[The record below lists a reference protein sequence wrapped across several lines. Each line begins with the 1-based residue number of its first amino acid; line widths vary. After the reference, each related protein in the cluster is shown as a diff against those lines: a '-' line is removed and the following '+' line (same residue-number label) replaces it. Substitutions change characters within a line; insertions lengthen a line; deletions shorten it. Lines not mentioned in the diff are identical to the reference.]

1 MKRLIILG
9 CILSIML
16 LCCACSEQEPNEE
29 VTMEENL
36 DNHNESNTDNGN
48 SESNTENNN
57 QKVDYSYGFTVNE
70 FKDSTGLNIP
80 YNGEPINMS
89 YTVKNEG
96 PEFTG
101 AILIFLSGET
111 QEYTVKDSNKTGVMV
126 PVDFPANKKTTVEF
140 TFEPSYGSKGEVL
153 PITFGCVLEA
163 DSRATSD
170 TYSFGHAYSMLP
182 LANEFGNLH
191 INNDVSEIKQ
201 PSQVETVKTPMPQED
216 IDKYVYTGSRGD
228 AVNKLKDNRIEL
240 LVNGEKCDG
249 KIYTGNNS
257 TSLDIRA
264 FGGEPTEY
272 AVTMLLNGVPL
283 GLDAIHIT
291 ADGKNYDTAHVN
303 IDFNGLDK
311 DKYSI
316 EEYNTLYVVA
326 CPVTYGENEMPDKV
340 MVASVSK
347 EKKEVGSET
356 DEDTSQEENDREE
369 SDNNGNEID
378 SEIIKG
384 AKLVDGFEGKAIL
397 HYDEKKGVV
406 VINAGSGR
414 YKVGCASN
422 GVIDEASL
430 KEVEIERQ
438 PKIYVYED
446 NIVFASRDPL
456 AGNKVQQYDTNKREL
471 SKVVNIPDSRRLV
484 EYNAG
489 IGKYAAKG
497 AIRNQVGI
505 YNFEEGKE
513 IDKIKIQDNRWT
525 SVLSMVKGDKGYAF
539 YGLYER
545 QKGKQGV
552 PCFGLIGFDGKVTIK
567 GDDRG
572 DGEMFINGLVLYNE
586 AGEMGYNEI
595 SKVAYLFDADSGEI
609 KKMNVETTDS
619 SNVHISSTGKY
630 IVTETGVNDEGEP
643 CKKKYDIFSGE
654 SGELIDSI
662 EVECVGED
670 LIHLIGIIN
679 ESEGCLLFKHSQS
692 EKVTYHKYYIEES

>member
-70 FKDSTGLNIP
+70 FKDETGLNIP
-80 YNGEPINMS
+80 YDGEPINMS

-111 QEYTVKDSNKTGVMV
+111 QEYTVKDSNKTGVIV

-140 TFEPSYGSKGEVL
+140 TFVPSYGSKGEVL

-170 TYSFGHAYSMLP
+170 TYSFGHAYSILP

-191 INNDVSEIKQ
+191 INNDVNGIKQ
-201 PSQVETVKTPMPQED
+201 PSQVETIKTPMPQED

-228 AVNKLKDNRIEL
+228 AVNKLKENKIEL

-249 KIYTGNNS
+249 KIYTGNDS

-283 GLDAIHIT
+283 GTDAIYIT
-291 ADGKNYDTAHVN
+291 ADGKNYETAHVD
-303 IDFNGLDK
+303 IDFNRLDK
-311 DKYSI
+311 DEYSI

-326 CPVTYGENEMPDKV
+326 CPVTYGEYEIPSKV

-347 EKKEVGSET
+347 EKKEADSKT
-356 DEDTSQEENDREE
+356 DEE
-369 SDNNGNEID
+369 SDKEVPDNNSNKEAIN

-384 AKLVDGFEGKAIL
+384 AKLVDDFEGKVIS
-397 HYDEKKGVV
+397 HYDEEKGVV
-406 VINAGSGR
+406 VVYAGGGR
-414 YKVGCASN
+414 YKVGQISN
-422 GVIDEASL
+422 GVIDETSL
-430 KEVEIERQ
+430 KEVEIDRQ
-438 PKIYVYED
+438 PKMYVYED
-446 NIVFASRDPL
+446 NIVFTTKGTSVGKQL
-456 AGNKVQQYDTNKREL
+456 QQYDINKNEL
-471 SKVVNIPDSRRLV
+471 SKVVNIPDSRSLV

-489 IGKYAAKG
+489 VGKYAAEG
-497 AIRNQVGI
+497 AIGKQIGI
-505 YNFEEGKE
+505 YDFEEGKE
-513 IDKIKIQDNRWT
+513 VDKIKIQDNRWI

-654 SGELIDSI
+654 SGKLIDGI